1 MPRLVLLITA
11 HSRALLQ
18 PYNPVLPCN
27 FKRCC
32 PRVEVFDDGSAV
44 LTDDDADAG
53 SVGTIK
59 LRPEQVARLADLLG
73 KSK

>member
-18 PYNPVLPCN
+18 TYNPVHSLVSLPTSEN
-27 FKRCC
+27 MLFLLL
-32 PRVEVFDDGSAV
+32 SACIGAT
-44 LTDDDADAG
+44 LIDAG